1 MIEYLVGFKFQKE
14 GEEFRSK
21 PLLSASSAFE
31 LANGLLDVLSQYP
44 THELTI
50 YAKGNKITVGVSYE
64 TIIKAMDGAD
74 FHGHSYVE
82 IGGQKL
88 EELIRRNQQGK

>member
-1 MIEYLVGFKFQKE
+1 MIEYLVGFKFNKE

-21 PLLSASSAFE
+21 PIHSSTSAFE

-50 YAKGNKITVGVSYE
+50 YAKGNKITVGVGYE
-64 TIIKAMDGAD
+64 AIIKAMDGAD
-74 FHGHSYVE
+74 FHDHTYVE
-82 IGGQKL
+82 VGGKKL
-88 EELIRRNQQGK
+88 EELIRQNQQGK